1 MGMVITMVLTNR
13 PKIRYV
19 LNQTALT
26 VIAMALLLLTGNS
39 ARAQVKLEP
48 KISANSYAYWYQDQ
62 QLSNDTDRGLAL
74 VLTPEIR
81 LTRTGPN
88 VKTSLFWQDEA
99 IWYRDAQRSQQ
110 SAQTYKASNIVSFF
124 NKRVSWG
131 VNAAGGYQIR
141 DTQQGVYADIVTSAE
156 NLAKTK
162 NYGTNLNFTTLKGGQ
177 TEANLALA
185 YNVFKSDGSII
196 GQYDGYSNDS
206 YRGKLNLGSSSRSGA
221 FFWRLSGNYNLT
233 ERENY
238 DNFESGQ
245 ANAIIGLPV
254 LSYLSLLLRSSYE
267 RNEGSTM
274 YLNEFTSYGA
284 GAELKLGR
292 ASWLNVTWNK
302 SHLTNVAVDMLNLD
316 AIDDEYIAGELF
328 LAPSRRTSLSFSID
342 KRYFGRTR
350 ALNANYN
357 LRFISIRLAAND
369 TVRTQTQLGA
379 AFEDL
384 GIFVC
389 PDGSTDLINCFRPP
403 TNNYIPGAGESFQ
416 QAGQFIPELSER
428 IVLSRNILLA
438 IGYTKNKLSLNI
450 SAGTG
455 EDEYVETQGLIKRHN
470 LSMQGLWKLYSD
482 FTVNAEANF
491 YRLEYSVDD
500 RTDENMS
507 ASLGLTYAISKKT
520 DLKVTTRHT
529 RRDSSL
535 DSLDI
540 SETRL
545 GLGITYS
552 F

>member
-13 PKIRYV
+13 PRTQYV
-19 LNQTALT
+19 LKQVTL
-26 VIAMALLLLTGNS
+26 VVSAMALLLLTGNS
-39 ARAQVKLEP
+39 AKAEVKVEP
-48 KISANSYAYWYQDQ
+48 KISANSYAYWYQEQ
-62 QLSNDTDRGLAL
+62 QLGSSTDRGMAL

-81 LTRTGPN
+81 ISRTGPS
-88 VKTSLFWQDEA
+88 VKTSLFWQEEA
-99 IWYRDAQRSQQ
+99 VWYHDAQRSQQ
-110 SAQTYKASNIVSFF
+110 SAPTYKASNIVSAF
-124 NKRVSWG
+124 NQRVTWEL
-131 VNAAGGYQIR
+131 NAAGGYQIR
-141 DTQQGVYADIVTSAE
+141 DTQQGVYADIVTSPE

-177 TEANLALA
+177 TQANLSLA
-185 YNVFKSDGSII
+185 YNVFKSDGSIS

-206 YRGKLNLGSSSRSGA
+206 YRGRLNLGSASRTGA
-221 FFWRLSGNYNLT
+221 FFWQLSGNYNLT
-233 ERENY
+233 ERESF

-245 ANAIIGLPV
+245 ANGILGLP
-254 LSYLSLLLRSSYE
+254 LHSNLSLLLRTGYE
-267 RNEGSTM
+267 RNEGSTT

-284 GAELKLGR
+284 GIELKLGR

-302 SHLTNVAVDMLNLD
+302 SNLSNGAVDMLELD
-316 AIDDEYIAGELF
+316 AIDDEYLAGEIY

-350 ALNANYN
+350 TLNASYN
-357 LRFISIRLAAND
+357 LRFISIRVAAND
-369 TVRTQTQLGA
+369 TVRTQTQLGE

-389 PDGSTDLINCFRPP
+389 PDGSTDLADCFRPP
-403 TNNYIPGAGESFQ
+403 TNRYIPGTGESFQ
-416 QAGQFIPELSER
+416 QAGHFVPELSER

-450 SAGTG
+450 SASTG
-455 EDEYVETQGLIKRHN
+455 EDEYVETQRLTKRHN
-470 LSMQGLWKLYSD
+470 LTMQGLWKLYSD
-482 FTVNAEANF
+482 LTLNTEANF
-491 YRLEYSVDD
+491 YRLEYTDDD

-507 ASLGLTYAISKKT
+507 AVVGLTYSISQKT
-520 DLKVTTRHT
+520 DLKVDARHT
-529 RRDSSL
+529 RRDSNI